1 MILAAMLYLVIVV
14 VAFLMVGSML
24 IVRGGG
30 SRATRLLRIA
40 ALLVVPAVFL
50 LWFACHLVKYRYSD
64 TLEPFVVKLRWAL
77 QNETIPDEK
86 IAAAF
91 ADGDW
96 ERTERNLERLN
107 RR

>member
-1 MILAAMLYLVIVV
+1 MMIALLYLVIDV
-14 VAFLMVGSML
+14 VAFLTVCTML

-40 ALLVVPAVFL
+40 ALLVVPAVFF
-50 LWFACHLVKYRYSD
+50 LWLACHLVKYQYSN
-64 TLEPFVVKLRWAL
+64 TLDPFVVELRWAL
-77 QNETIPDEK
+77 QNETLSDEK
-86 IAAAF
+86 IVAAF
-91 ADGDW
+91 ADGDL